1 MISYKKR
8 LTNEWVKTHS
18 QLNIKAMINML
29 EHQNDVNRL
38 YGLTY
43 I

>member
-18 QLNIKAMINML
+18 QLNIKAMINMV
-29 EHQNDVNRL
+29 EHQMMLIDYMV
-38 YGLTY
+38 
-43 I
+43 